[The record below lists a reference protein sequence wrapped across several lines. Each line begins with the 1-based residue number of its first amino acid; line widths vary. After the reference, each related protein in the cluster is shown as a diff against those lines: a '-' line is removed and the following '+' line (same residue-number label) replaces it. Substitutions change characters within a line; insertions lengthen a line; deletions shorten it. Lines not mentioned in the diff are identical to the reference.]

1 MNILEDIRI
10 TQTEVIKKIMI
21 EADQKRTQIN

>member
-10 TQTEVIKKIMI
+10 TQNEVIKKIMI